1 MAELLGEEWD
11 VSVGIIS
18 WWLGVS
24 NLRPLAFSLEFVAA
38 IFVSVRHASLH
49 ITLVVLV
56 NSNALELDI
65 IDWWLGWISVWI
77 SGWWFGSINM
87 SPFTFTLEVFGI
99 ANFLVS
105 KSIAFTHSHLV
116 FSINRDASEFISDW
130 WFGWI
135 SVRVVI
141 GNPLALIVT

>member
-1 MAELLGEEWD
+1 L
-11 VSVGIIS
+11 S
-18 WWLGVS
+18 
-24 NLRPLAFSLEFVAA
+24 PFTFTLEGFV
-38 IFVSVRHASLH
+38 IASF
-49 ITLVVLV
+49 LV
-56 NSNALELDI
+56 NKSIASTHVSLVFSINRDASELI
-65 IDWWLGWISVWI
+65 SDWWLGWISVWI

-116 FSINRDASEFISDW
+116 FSINRDASELISDW
-130 WFGWI
+130 RLSWI